1 MKISEQTIWWNCM
14 RSYGNSIEM
23 FSGNCINC
31 YRHIPLTISN
41 SRCELS
47 RRNNFRKR
55 HKEAIFQGTMVIL
68 KKEMDQQNVMWIDEM
83 MCLATPDILLG
94 RTTTKMLAS
103 WGLIVRGCFTGG
115 VLPCLTIVNGTLT
128 ALTCQEV
135 IECDLT
141 QI

>member
-1 MKISEQTIWWNCM
+1 MMKLYEKLWKFYWNVFGKLHKLL
-14 RSYGNSIEM
+14 STYSVDNF
-23 FSGNCINC
+23 FSC
-31 YRHIPLTISN
+31 N

-68 KKEMDQQNVMWIDEM
+68 KKEMDQQNVMWTDEM
-83 MCLATPDILLG
+83 MCLATPDILFA
-94 RTTTKMLAS
+94 RTATKMLAS